1 MPEMSELALAK
12 LKKEAE
18 QGTYSREAAL
28 MKDHVRE
35 MLEHLSLQNGEFAQA
50 VYQGG
55 PFDRCMTAVARGCG
69 KCLSDLEA
77 YRRAVSFYF
86 PGADVR
92 MEITLDLC
100 AEVDG
105 DPEVPGT
112 PEVPGA
118 EDGAAGAGSDGLFV
132 REREWNTIRR
142 SGRTSPCGWRKTA
155 TRRRRSFGG

>member
-12 LKKEAE
+12 LKKEAAE
-18 QGTYSREAAL
+18 GTYSREAAL

-105 DPEVPGT
+105 ESPEPPKF
-112 PEVPGA
+112 PEPPKSP
-118 EDGAAGAGSDGLFV
+118 EQK
-132 REREWNTIRR
+132 T
-142 SGRTSPCGWRKTA
+142 GRLALDLTD
-155 TRRRRSFGG
+155 FL